1 MPRPTVNTVL
11 QMAYAEACR
20 MADRPFA
27 ERDSPVLLEAIGA
40 VWSLVKERLLAEDN
54 RVRKLDELITQ
65 ITTGSGSVSGNG
77 TADR

>member
-1 MPRPTVNTVL
+1 MR
-11 QMAYAEACR
+11 YAEAR
-20 MADRPFA
+20 RLADRPSA

-40 VWSLVKERLLAEDN
+40 VWSLVKERLPAGDN
-54 RVRKLDELITQ
+54 RLRKLDELITQ